1 MLFDEIS
8 EWAKWGCFQ
17 NTSYPC
23 SLPRFIMSLHSLGTW
38 DIRSTAFCEEKTNMH
53 TTKPVWPLGM
63 NQNCFN
69 FSNINFFL
77 SFLFIY
83 FFYKNLKCNQLILWL
98 TIFFKKTSEHF
109 IFTSICW
116 QSNPAFM
123 LYFKKSLSNKIN
135 CTLIK
140 HFYLLLVS
148 IAASKTSFLLYL

>member
-38 DIRSTAFCEEKTNMH
+38 DIRSTAFCEEKTNKNLYDLWEWIK
-53 TTKPVWPLGM
+53 TAST
-63 NQNCFN
+63 FRI
-69 FSNINFFL
+69 SISFFL
-77 SFLFIY
+77 SYLFI
-83 FFYKNLKCNQLILWL
+83 FLQKSKMQSAHFMIDH
-98 TIFFKKTSEHF
+98 FFKKTSEHF